1 MSNDF
6 ETWMYEQLLVP
17 NIEDGIGKLRHTM
30 PQLSDFDS
38 FMKDLADN
46 KISMTTKPL
55 TSTSL
60 TPTQRNFNEE
70 KVDSLVKSGTWDTKP
85 IITSKDKYV
94 IDGHHRWLA
103 AVKLGKKIPSR
114 VVDMTCE
121 DLLDFLKNKSY
132 VETKTLRE

>member
-103 AVKLGKKIPSR
+103 AVKLGKKILSR
-114 VVDMTCE
+114 VVDMPCE